1 MPKQNQQLCPESYA
15 SGNLSRADLSGQSCV
30 ANENCVCANSS
41 HIRELVNVTVDGRAC
56 YACETRRPPACT
68 EASDQCTPEACEC
81 ANPWTHVKQHASTV
95 DGTPCNYCEPI
106 GGAGYSFGQT
116 EMMVA
121 ATCIL
126 AVAVWQFAGR
136 KPAAGARVNG
146 SLRMARRQGDRSRAI
161 RIQQEPLRWY
171 EEVLLTLGDAFDVLV
186 DGTCELLGAA
196 WSLVCSI
203 CSLISSAIAWVVDLL
218 DRSLGSSCAALRSL
232 ADGVRAACVKAVV
245 FVSSPMRSRPKPA
258 ARPPKP
264 ADKAKDGLVGD
275 RGRQGKPVPSA
286 AAAPPAATVAVA
298 SGESTS
304 PAVQAAAPAKAVASS
319 AEPQSAKASAPSAAG
334 ATGSTATGLVKKK
347 AAPAAAAAATP
358 ATAAGKASKSS
369 TPAPAKVGKTTAK
382 VAPSAAEVGKTT
394 AKVAP
399 SAAEAAAAD
408 PPAASVQAPDAGDPS
423 SSSSEGRVAT
433 SEPNKARQRTTKVT
447 ESERRGAPRKASAP
461 KDHGPSETIAPA
473 GAKHLPPSKT
483 GPSPIYRAALAVMKA
498 ADAEAAARSAQGPSL
513 PQAFDEVS
521 TDGDG
526 AANTAATDGGE
537 TASSGPR
544 EDCDL
549 GGTFLKVGLPV
560 DAAGAVAYLRAAVD
574 HRAAALDLLEAM
586 QQNGSFVECR
596 TFLIEPCD
604 EVHVLRRTVSESDI
618 ALYL

>member
-1 MPKQNQQLCPESYA
+1 VEWRSQETVLGRRRVRGLRGETQADRVTYSWLLEANRSTCGRYAQGSPVIVGSCVLRLDSSGPGLRPACWCSSSA
-15 SGNLSRADLSGQSCV
+15 SGSSGTSSRGASRGADHLQ
-30 ANENCVCANSS
+30 
-41 HIRELVNVTVDGRAC
+41 
-56 YACETRRPPACT
+56 P
-68 EASDQCTPEACEC
+68 
-81 ANPWTHVKQHASTV
+81 
-95 DGTPCNYCEPI
+95 
-106 GGAGYSFGQT
+106 
-116 EMMVA
+116 
-121 ATCIL
+121 
-126 AVAVWQFAGR
+126 
-136 KPAAGARVNG
+136 
-146 SLRMARRQGDRSRAI
+146 
-161 RIQQEPLRWY
+161 
-171 EEVLLTLGDAFDVLV
+171 
-186 DGTCELLGAA
+186 
-196 WSLVCSI
+196 
-203 CSLISSAIAWVVDLL
+203 
-218 DRSLGSSCAALRSL
+218 
-232 ADGVRAACVKAVV
+232 VRA
-245 FVSSPMRSRPKPA
+245 
-258 ARPPKP
+258 
-264 ADKAKDGLVGD
+264 G
-275 RGRQGKPVPSA
+275 
-286 AAAPPAATVAVA
+286 
-298 SGESTS
+298 
-304 PAVQAAAPAKAVASS
+304 
-319 AEPQSAKASAPSAAG
+319 
-334 ATGSTATGLVKKK
+334 
-347 AAPAAAAAATP
+347 
-358 ATAAGKASKSS
+358 
-369 TPAPAKVGKTTAK
+369 
-382 VAPSAAEVGKTT
+382 
-394 AKVAP
+394 
-399 SAAEAAAAD
+399 AAAAD

>member
-258 ARPPKP
+258 ARPH
-264 ADKAKDGLVGD
+264 DKAKDGLVGD

-382 VAPSAAEVGKTT
+382 
-394 AKVAP
+394 
-399 SAAEAAAAD
+399 
-408 PPAASVQAPDAGDPS
+408 
-423 SSSSEGRVAT
+423 
-433 SEPNKARQRTTKVT
+433 
-447 ESERRGAPRKASAP
+447 
-461 KDHGPSETIAPA
+461 
-473 GAKHLPPSKT
+473 
-483 GPSPIYRAALAVMKA
+483 
-498 ADAEAAARSAQGPSL
+498 
-513 PQAFDEVS
+513 
-521 TDGDG
+521 
-526 AANTAATDGGE
+526 
-537 TASSGPR
+537 
-544 EDCDL
+544 
-549 GGTFLKVGLPV
+549 
-560 DAAGAVAYLRAAVD
+560 
-574 HRAAALDLLEAM
+574 
-586 QQNGSFVECR
+586 
-596 TFLIEPCD
+596 
-604 EVHVLRRTVSESDI
+604 
-618 ALYL
+618 